1 MTREEYDDRNYRF
14 EDIPEDPRFKTCK
27 KEALTVIGF
36 WSLFVALTLIIMYT
50 IGVKD
55 PTEYTYVCGLPLWFF
70 LVCLLILGCIGIPGF
85 FTGRRAVMAA
95 KE

>member
-1 MTREEYDDRNYRF
+1 MTKEEYNDRNYKF

-50 IGVKD
+50 IGVQD
-55 PTEYTYVCGLPLWFF
+55 PMVFPGVPADSGLHRSGVLH
-70 LVCLLILGCIGIPGF
+70 CETGIPGF

>member
-1 MTREEYDDRNYRF
+1 MTKEEYNDRNYKF

-50 IGVKD
+50 IGVQD
-55 PTEYTYVCGLPLWFF
+55 PME
-70 LVCLLILGCIGIPGF
+70 
-85 FTGRRAVMAA
+85 
-95 KE
+95 